1 MAFTKVTN
9 AGIGSTGTVLLHNLN
24 VVGTVTATDGIFSGI
39 GSFGGNVSVGGT
51 LTYEDVTNIDSVGLI
66 TARNG
71 INVIGAGVTIRAG
84 GLNVTSGVSTFSGNV
99 TVGTGI
105 TLSPDGDGYYTGVV
119 TATSYKGDGSGL
131 TGIDATQI
139 LTGNTSVQT
148 VDTGSDGHV
157 KITTEGTERGR
168 FDATGLF
175 TMNGKASLGKTATGV
190 PFAIGDSGTGG
201 DKVLHFKRAATTN
214 DINIQAINSGSGA
227 TNLLLNSEGGNVLTG
242 HTAVYGSGLS
252 QIFNTTQYCL
262 DLSTWSAD
270 ANGPTIDFY
279 KSRNA
284 TKGSATIVQNGDVVG
299 RLRFL
304 GNDGANARTTAQIT
318 AESDGTPGTNDMP
331 GRLVFS
337 TTRDGA
343 SSSTEALRIDCRGY
357 LMINGDTN
365 TYLMQPAADTWA
377 MVMAGSECFRWDNTH
392 FGIGTQSIAGHH
404 MSIHQGNS
412 SEALIRFTNTSTG
425 EGTGNG
431 VYIGLSSSEELE
443 LRNVENAGA
452 SLYTNNTQRL
462 HINNDGDVWF
472 DRSVD
477 GAHTVYIRN
486 MSENSTTSSATT
498 NIIDFKF
505 NRSGGG
511 INLSAAKIIVGKE
524 QEWVGGAGN
533 QDGYICWHTAL
544 NESASEKMR
553 LSSGGNLMI
562 GTTTASE
569 GANTDEGVAILPYGS
584 IVCRRDSTMYVA
596 KSLATGGYTA
606 LKILS
611 AQTQVGSISFNSGGT
626 SFNTSSD
633 YRRKENVIDLTGA
646 ITRLKTLKPKRFNF
660 ISNPSVTLDGFL
672 AHEVTAVPESVWG
685 TKDAVEPEDDEER
698 DVKKDDPIYQQL
710 DQSKLVP
717 LLTAALQEAIAK
729 IETLE
734 TEVAALKSA

>member
-51 LTYEDVTNIDSVGLI
+51 LTYEDVTNVDSVGLI

-71 INVIGAGVTIRAG
+71 IV
-84 GLNVTSGVSTFSGNV
+84 
-99 TVGTGI
+99 VGSGI
-105 TLSPDGDGYYTGVV
+105 TLSKDGDGYYTGVV
-119 TATSYKGDGSGL
+119 TATSYKGDGSAL

-227 TNLLLNSEGGNVLTG
+227 TSLLLNQTDGKFLVG
-242 HTAVYGSGLS
+242 HTAAYGSGKTQL
-252 QIFNTTQYCL
+252 FNTSEYVL

-304 GNDGANARTTAQIT
+304 GNDGANGRTAAQIT

-343 SSSTEALRIDCRGY
+343 SGPTEALRIDCRGY
-357 LMINGDTN
+357 LMLNGDTN

-431 VYIGLSSSEELE
+431 VYIGLSNSEELE

-486 MSENSTTSSATT
+486 MSENSTSSAATT

-511 INLSAAKIIVGKE
+511 INLSAAKIVVGKE

-553 LSSGGNLMI
+553 LSSAGDLMV
-562 GTTTASE
+562 GTTTVATTS
-569 GANTDEGVAILPYGS
+569 TDPGCCLYSYGG
-584 IVCRRDSTMYVA
+584 ITVRRNGNMSYWKTID
-596 KSLATGGYTA
+596 TGGYNSHVF
-606 LKILS
+606 LS
-611 AQTQVGSISFNSGGT
+611 ANTTVGTIVIASSST
-626 SFNTSSD
+626 TYNTSSD
-633 YRRKENVIDLTGA
+633 YRLKENVSGITDG
-646 ITRLKTLKPKRFNF
+646 ITRVKQLKPSKFNW
-660 ISNPSVTLDGFL
+660 IADDTNTPVDGFL
-672 AHEVTAVPESVWG
+672 AHEVSSLVPEAITG
-685 TKDAVEPEDDEER
+685 TKDAVEAEDVDETGA
-698 DVKKDDPIYQQL
+698 KKGDPVYQQI
-710 DQSKLVP
+710 DHSKLVP
-717 LLTAALQEAIAK
+717 LLTAALQESIAK